1 MLNYIWISLI
11 VLGILVAAGN
21 DAADEMENT
30 YRNGVPL
37 DVRFEIAKRPTP
49 LRSTWEGTI
58 VLSAAEFN
66 SLYGPG
72 SADSAV
78 DQPATISADGSG
90 RSTVTMAAGPG
101 TPRLW
106 AEMARHAADPGRL
119 AATTPPLNPAAEGTA
134 LPLRIV
140 VEPIRFVRLK
150 AVTSAAIDYAAAAVN
165 ISIGLIGVMALWLG
179 VMKVAEEAGLLRII
193 TRALTPLTRRL
204 FPDVPP
210 DHPALGAMI
219 MNIAANMLGLN
230 NAATPMG
237 LKAMEE
243 LNKLNPRLGTATNA
257 MVTFL
262 AINTGGLVLIPA
274 TAIAVRAAAGSA
286 NPGIIIGTSI
296 IGSGC
301 ATIAGIASSRLLQ
314 RLPRYRRQVE
324 ADHE

>member
-11 VLGILVAAGN
+11 ILGILVAAGS
-21 DAADEMENT
+21 DAADELGNT
-30 YRNGVPL
+30 YRNGISL
-37 DVRFEIAKRPTP
+37 EVRFVVAKRPSP
-49 LRSTWEGTI
+49 LRSAWEGTI
-58 VLSAAEFN
+58 VLNAAEFN

-78 DQPATISADGSG
+78 NQPAMVSVDASG
-90 RSTVTMAAGPG
+90 RSTVTMTAGAG

-106 AEMARHAADPGRL
+106 AEMAKHAADPGRL
-119 AATTPPLNPAAEGTA
+119 AATAAPLNPEAEGNA
-134 LPLRIV
+134 LPLRMV

-150 AVTSAAIDYAAAAVN
+150 AVTAAALDYAAAAVN

-179 VMKVAEEAGLLRII
+179 VMKVAGEAGLLGII

-204 FPDVPP
+204 FPDIPP
-210 DHPALGAMI
+210 DHPALASMI

-243 LNKLNPRLGTATNA
+243 LNRLNPRLGTATNA

-301 ATIAGIASSRLLQ
+301 ATIAGVAASRLLQ

-324 ADHE
+324 ADHD

>member
-11 VLGILVAAGN
+11 ILGILVAAGS
-21 DAADEMENT
+21 DAADELGNT
-30 YRNGVPL
+30 YRNGISL
-37 DVRFEIAKRPTP
+37 EVRFVVAKRPSP
-49 LRSTWEGTI
+49 LRSAWEGTI

-78 DQPATISADGSG
+78 NQPAMVSVDASG
-90 RSTVTMAAGPG
+90 RSTVTMTAGSG

-106 AEMARHAADPGRL
+106 AEMAKHAADPGRL
-119 AATTPPLNPAAEGTA
+119 AATAAPLNPEAEGNA
-134 LPLRIV
+134 LPLRMV

-150 AVTSAAIDYAAAAVN
+150 AVTAAALDYAAAAVN

-179 VMKVAEEAGLLRII
+179 VMKVAGEAGLLGII

-204 FPDVPP
+204 FPDIPP
-210 DHPALGAMI
+210 DHPALASMI

-243 LNKLNPRLGTATNA
+243 LNRLNPRLGTATNA

-301 ATIAGIASSRLLQ
+301 ATIAGVAASRLLQ
-314 RLPRYRRQVE
+314 RLHRYRRQVE
-324 ADHE
+324 ADHD

>member
-11 VLGILVAAGN
+11 LLGILVAAGS
-21 DAADEMENT
+21 DIADEAGNT
-30 YRNGVPL
+30 YRNGIPL
-37 DVRFEIAKRPTP
+37 DVRFEVAKHPSP
-49 LRSTWEGTI
+49 LRSAWEGTV
-58 VLSAAEFN
+58 VLSAEEFN
-66 SLYGPG
+66 AFYGPG
-72 SADSAV
+72 AADSAV
-78 DQPATISADGSG
+78 RQPAIISVDASG
-90 RSTVTMAAGPG
+90 RSTVVMAINESSP
-101 TPRLW
+101 PRW
-106 AEMARHAADPGRL
+106 KEMARHAAEKDRL
-119 AATTPPLNPAAEGTA
+119 SASVASMKLTGDENAATV
-134 LPLRIV
+134 RMV
-140 VEPIRFVRLK
+140 MEPVRFVKLK
-150 AVTSAAIDYAAAAVN
+150 AVTAAALDYAATAVN

-179 VMKVAEEAGLLRII
+179 VMKVAEEAGLLKII
-193 TRALTPLTRRL
+193 TRLLAPLTRRL

-210 DHPALGAMI
+210 DHPALAAMI

-243 LNKLNPRLGTATNA
+243 LNRLNPRIGTATNA

-301 ATIAGIASSRLLQ
+301 ATIAGIAASRILQ
-314 RLPRYRRQVE
+314 RLGRYRRAME
-324 ADHE
+324 ADNG

>member
-11 VLGILVAAGN
+11 ALGILVAAGG
-21 DAADEMENT
+21 DIADEARNP
-30 YRNGVPL
+30 YRNGIAL
-37 DVRFEIAKRPTP
+37 EAKFEVAKRPSP
-49 LRSTWEGTI
+49 LRSAWEGTVVI
-58 VLSAAEFN
+58 PAAEFN
-66 SLYGPG
+66 AFYGAG
-72 SADSAV
+72 AADSTV
-78 DQPATISADGSG
+78 RQPAVIAADASG
-90 RSTVTMAAGPG
+90 RLTLTMTPG
-101 TPRLW
+101 ESSPPRW
-106 AEMARHAADPGRL
+106 KEMARRGAEKGTLSGTIASMNLPGDGND
-119 AATTPPLNPAAEGTA
+119 ASV
-134 LPLRIV
+134 RIV
-140 VEPIRFVRLK
+140 TETIRFVRLK
-150 AVTSAAIDYAAAAVN
+150 AVTAAALDYAATAVN

-193 TRALTPLTRRL
+193 TRLLAPLTRRL

-210 DHPALGAMI
+210 DHPALAAII
-219 MNIAANMLGLN
+219 MNVAANMLGLN

-243 LNKLNPRLGTATNA
+243 LNRLNPRVGTATNA

-301 ATIAGIASSRLLQ
+301 ATVAGIAASRILQ
-314 RLPRYRRQVE
+314 RLRRYRKGTE
-324 ADHE
+324 DLHG

>member
-11 VLGILVAAGN
+11 LLGVLVAAGS
-21 DAADEMENT
+21 DIADEAGNT
-30 YRNGVPL
+30 YRNGIPL
-37 DVRFEIAKRPTP
+37 DVRFDVAKHPSP

-58 VLSAAEFN
+58 QLSAGEFN
-66 SLYGPG
+66 TFYGPG
-72 SADSAV
+72 AADSAV
-78 DQPATISADGSG
+78 RQPAIISVDASG
-90 RSTVTMAAGPG
+90 RSTVSMPIGESSPL
-101 TPRLW
+101 RW
-106 AEMARHAADPGRL
+106 REMARHAAEKDRL
-119 AATTPPLNPAAEGTA
+119 TASVASMKLTGDENAASV
-134 LPLRIV
+134 RIV
-140 VEPIRFVRLK
+140 VEPVRFVKLK
-150 AVTSAAIDYAAAAVN
+150 AVTAAALDYAATAVN

-179 VMKVAEEAGLLRII
+179 VMKVAEEAGLLRVI
-193 TRALTPLTRRL
+193 TRLLAPLTRRL
-204 FPDVPP
+204 FPDVPQ
-210 DHPALGAMI
+210 DHPALAAMI

-243 LNKLNPRLGTATNA
+243 LNRLNPRVGTATNA

-301 ATIAGIASSRLLQ
+301 ATIAGVAASRILQ
-314 RLPRYRRQVE
+314 RLRRYRRQE
-324 ADHE
+324 EPDNG